1 MDVEDDEVEMVLHQG
16 QEPLELHQGQ
26 EPLEL
31 HQEPLEM
38 HQEPLELHQEPLELH
53 QEPME
58 LHQEPVGPVVV
69 ELPQARRTVPLL
81 DTSFHTEV
89 RLKQD
94 VYFSVAEPEPPGAAT
109 FRAAPEPEP
118 IFFWSEP
125 GAGAAFF
132 KAAPA
137 ASFRQAKKKSLV
149 LVSNMTLRAV

>member
-31 HQEPLEM
+31 DQEPLEM

-58 LHQEPVGPVVV
+58 LHQEPLGPVVV

-109 FRAAPEPEP
+109 FRAAPELEP
-118 IFFWSEP
+118 IFVVVRSWEP
-125 GAGAAFF
+125 EPNFLRRLRLQLHLLGKQKR
-132 KAAPA
+132 KAL
-137 ASFRQAKKKSLV
+137 FLCQ
-149 LVSNMTLRAV
+149 T

>member
-31 HQEPLEM
+31 DQEPLEM

-58 LHQEPVGPVVV
+58 LHQEPVGSVVVDV

-81 DTSFHTEV
+81 DTSFQTEV

-109 FRAAPEPEP
+109 FRAAPELEP
-118 IFFWSEP
+118 IFVVVRSWEP
-125 GAGAAFF
+125 EPNFLRRLRLQLHLLGKQKR
-132 KAAPA
+132 KAL
-137 ASFRQAKKKSLV
+137 FLCQ
-149 LVSNMTLRAV
+149 T